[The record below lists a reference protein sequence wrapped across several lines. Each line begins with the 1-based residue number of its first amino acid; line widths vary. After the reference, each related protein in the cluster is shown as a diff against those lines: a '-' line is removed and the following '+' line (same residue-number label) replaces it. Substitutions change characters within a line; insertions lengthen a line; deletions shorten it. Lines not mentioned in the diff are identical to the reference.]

1 MFYGQAH
8 ELPMKGAELAIILVN
23 GSLAPSIFNLR
34 GPLIRELVSRGHTVY
49 ASAPDITAGDAE
61 RIASLGAI
69 PTPVP
74 LQRTRQGIAA
84 DIRYFLTLRSLMREL
99 SPDRVLNYTVKPNI
113 WGSFAARLVG
123 IPTVSMV
130 TGLGYVFTEST
141 TWKQRLTKVV
151 ARVLYGLA
159 IKSNRMVL
167 FQNPDDV
174 QDFAAAIRSLDLR
187 KVKLTNGSGVD
198 LVTFSPVPLPERAV
212 FLMIARFISA
222 KGIREYGAACARL
235 KAAYP
240 DAECLLVGM
249 ADSGPDG
256 VPEAEVMALC
266 TGVIEYLGP
275 LFDVRESIARASV
288 LVLPSYRE
296 GTPRSTL
303 EAMAMARPVITTDVP
318 GCRETVI
325 DGVNGRLVP
334 VRDVDALAAAM
345 IELARSP
352 QLRQTMGAK
361 SREIAQLRF
370 DVDKVNDAIIA
381 ALDLSDQPPPQAA

>member
-1 MFYGQAH
+1 
-8 ELPMKGAELAIILVN
+8 MKGTELAIILVN

-49 ASAPDITAGDAE
+49 ASAPDIASGDAE

-74 LQRTRQGIAA
+74 LERTSLGIVA
-84 DIRYFLTLRSLMREL
+84 DIRYFLTLRRLMREL

-113 WGSFAARLVG
+113 WGSLAARLAG
-123 IPTVSMV
+123 IHAVSMV
-130 TGLGYVFTEST
+130 TGLGYVFAESR
-141 TWKQRLTKVV
+141 TWKQRLTKLV

-159 IKSNRMVL
+159 INSNRAVL

-174 QDFAAAIRSLDLR
+174 RDYAAAISSLDLR
-187 KVKLTNGSGVD
+187 KVKMTNGSGVD
-198 LVTFSPVPLPERAV
+198 LVTFSPAPLPEQAV
-212 FLMIARFISA
+212 FLMIARFLGA
-222 KGIREYGAACARL
+222 KGIREYGAACATL
-235 KAAYP
+235 KAACP
-240 DAECLLVGM
+240 EAECLLVGM

-256 VPEAEVMALC
+256 VPEAEVMAMC
-266 TGVIEYLGP
+266 SGVIEYLGP

-318 GCRETVI
+318 GCRETVV

-345 IELARSP
+345 IELARAP
-352 QLRQTMGAK
+352 QLRAAMGAK
-361 SREIAQLRF
+361 SREIAETRF
-370 DVDKVNDAIIA
+370 DVDKVNDAIID
-381 ALDLSDQPPPQAA
+381 ALDLAHEPPPQAALQDSMIR